1 MTPRDPFVYQPP
13 NEDTAPRY
21 ELLRAHE
28 AAVRHV
34 LRNVVEPLVDPNV
47 MMVGAG
53 RLPIQEDF
61 SRINAATKEMY
72 DRILSIC
79 PESVDKETAL
89 TKVREARMWANEALV
104 ASRVGD
110 AFTPRHNLQLAYDA
124 LTSARMWAC
133 ASVALSNPDFLPIL
147 SK

>member
-89 TKVREARMWANEALV
+89 TKVREARM
-104 ASRVGD
+104 
-110 AFTPRHNLQLAYDA
+110 
-124 LTSARMWAC
+124 
-133 ASVALSNPDFLPIL
+133 
-147 SK
+147 